1 MKTFNGTKVAL
12 FFMAAL
18 LATPT
23 AHAQAGGKDMT
34 MQQGQ
39 MGQMQQMQQMRGQ
52 MGKGGEMITN
62 ARMGQGGMGMM
73 KGPMSGMR
81 GRMMG
86 GMMKRMRAMMMAG
99 MMKRAH
105 PLSAE
110 DVRRIIDGH
119 LSMMGLSKLSARNVK
134 VVDEKTATADVVAPK
149 GEVIMRLEVNR
160 AMGRMKIVD

>member
-1 MKTFNGTKVAL
+1 MKTFNGTKMAL

-18 LATPT
+18 LATPA
-23 AHAQAGGKDMT
+23 AHAQAGGSMT

-39 MGQMQQMQQMRGQ
+39 MRQMQQMQQMRGQ
-52 MGKGGEMITN
+52 MGKGGKMAAN
-62 ARMGQGGMGMM
+62 ARMDQGGMGMM
-73 KGPMSGMR
+73 KGPMPGMR
-81 GRMMG
+81 GRMMD